1 MKVKVSSG
9 AWTFRMKYT
18 IVQSNEEKIS
28 PQCVRRGLIELS
40 TMSNGSTQPA
50 AKKLIPSYATCQ
62 FYERMSQVASTA
74 HYNNLSTSSIAERGL
89 PRNLHEHRRGCLKAC
104 VTRIATKK
112 RVSSLDTRLTW

>member
-1 MKVKVSSG
+1 MLLVPLSHSFFYQHLTNAAVS
-9 AWTFRMKYT
+9 
-18 IVQSNEEKIS
+18 
-28 PQCVRRGLIELS
+28 
-40 TMSNGSTQPA
+40 
-50 AKKLIPSYATCQ
+50 
-62 FYERMSQVASTA
+62 A